1 MNPVPLGSIA
11 VVAIGALWGL
21 YWMPLR
27 QLEATL
33 PAGPWLTLGAL
44 VLACLVLAPAAWR
57 GRYRLRAARNRALA
71 SLALG
76 GASFALY
83 SDGLLYGH
91 VAVVIL
97 MFYLTPI
104 WSTLIARFWL
114 GWRVSWWRYAAIA
127 CGLVGIAL
135 VLRGSHGGLPLPH
148 GLGDWLG
155 LASGLLWAIA
165 STGIHVHSR
174 TRPGET
180 NFVFCL
186 GGAAMALLL
195 ALVLGSGELPAVEP
209 VAWARALAWT
219 LLIGG
224 FWWALSLTAFM
235 WATQALE
242 PARVGILLMSE
253 VVVGA
258 ISAAVLAEEPFGPL
272 MAAGAVLVIVA
283 GVLETVPL
291 RPRRRYGTSD

>member
-1 MNPVPLGSIA
+1 MNTDSLGSLA
-11 VVAIGALWGL
+11 VVVIGALWGL

-27 QLEATL
+27 QLEATV
-33 PAGPWLTLGAL
+33 PAGPWLTLAVLL
-44 VLACLVLAPAAWR
+44 VACVILAPAAWR
-57 GRYRLRAARNRALA
+57 GRARLLAARNRALA

-83 SDGLLYGH
+83 SDGFLYGH

-114 GWRVSWWRYAAIA
+114 GWPVSWWRYGAIA
-127 CGLVGIAL
+127 CGLLGIAL
-135 VLRGSHGGLPLPH
+135 VLRGSHGGLPVPR

-195 ALVLGSGELPAVEP
+195 ALVLGDGTPPAIEP
-209 VAWARALAWT
+209 ATWARALAWT

-224 FWWALSLTAFM
+224 LWWALSLTVFM

-253 VVVGA
+253 VLVGA
-258 ISAAVLAEEPFGPL
+258 VSAALLAEEPFGPL
-272 MAAGAVLVIVA
+272 MAAGAVLVIAA
-283 GVLETVPL
+283 GVLETMPL
-291 RPRRRYGTSD
+291 RPSRR